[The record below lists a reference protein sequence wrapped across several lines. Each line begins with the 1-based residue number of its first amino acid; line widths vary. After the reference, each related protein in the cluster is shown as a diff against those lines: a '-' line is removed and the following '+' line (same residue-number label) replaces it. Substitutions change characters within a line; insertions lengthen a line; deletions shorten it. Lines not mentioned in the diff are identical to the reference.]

1 MVRITVEAYMRNH
14 LGRGRLTGKVCTA
27 AGGSKTGLET
37 NWCRPGDAPTSK
49 DVGAVISVGFG
60 RACG

>member
-1 MVRITVEAYMRNH
+1 MRNH

-37 NWCRPGDAPTSK
+37 NWCRPGDAPTSE